1 MNDLLYYRI
10 PNELVVSK
18 TGAFNNVQSF
28 ENVEGF
34 ILTSF
39 DKKEKFVFE
48 EGDRNGV
55 YSYSGNS
62 PFCIQKEDYLNT
74 TKNFLNEFSEKGISK
89 AIYSRIKKTNI
100 SASEIELFD
109 SLCENY
115 PDTFVYLISSAEF
128 GTWIGATPEK
138 LLDVKE
144 NSAETVALAGTLRVD
159 ESKEWSEKEIE
170 EQQLVTDFISQS
182 LEQEYVS
189 EVQQSKKQE
198 LVAGPVKHL
207 ATSFHFQLKMNT
219 ALPLVEVLHPTPA
232 VSGFPRKGAL
242 DLISKYEKHNRSLYA
257 GIIGVTSNDR
267 TNLFVNL
274 RCAQIIDKSAY
285 LYVGGGFTKDSSCEK
300 EWLETE
306 SKAETLQKVFEKN

>member
-10 PNELVVSK
+10 PNERVVSK
-18 TGAFNNVQSF
+18 TGSFISVQKF

-39 DKKEKFVFE
+39 DKEEKFLFE
-48 EGDRNGV
+48 EGDEQGV
-55 YSYSGNS
+55 FSYSETP
-62 PFCIQKEDYLNT
+62 PFCIQKEDYLNS
-74 TKNFLNEFSEKGISK
+74 TKSFLDEFSEKGISK
-89 AIYSRIKKTNI
+89 AIYSRVKKTNT
-100 SASEIELFD
+100 STSEFKLFE
-109 SLCENY
+109 SLCESY
-115 PDTFVYLISSAEF
+115 PNTFVYLISSDKF

-144 NSAETVALAGTLRVD
+144 NLAETIALAGTLRVD
-159 ESKEWSEKEIE
+159 EIIDWSEKEIE

-182 LEQEYVS
+182 LKQKYIS
-189 EVQQSKKQE
+189 RVQQSKRQE

-207 ATSFHFQLKMNT
+207 ATSFDFQLEKNAAM
-219 ALPLVEVLHPTPA
+219 LLVDVLHPTPA
-232 VSGFPRKGAL
+232 VSGFPRNSAL

-257 GIIGVTSNDR
+257 GIIGLTFNDR

-274 RCAQIIDKSAY
+274 RCAQIIEKSAY
-285 LYVGGGFTKDSSCEK
+285 LYVGGGFTKDSTCEK